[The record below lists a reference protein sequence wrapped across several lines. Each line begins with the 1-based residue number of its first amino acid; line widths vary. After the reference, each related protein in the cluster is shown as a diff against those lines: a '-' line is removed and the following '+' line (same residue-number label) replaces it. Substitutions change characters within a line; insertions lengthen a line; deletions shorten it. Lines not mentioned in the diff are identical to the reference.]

1 MLKPGEPV
9 PPLDLPALID
19 GRSGRVTLAGI
30 SSELVV
36 LFFYPRDF
44 SFICPTEVTGF
55 GKALSLFAAEK
66 TAVLGASVDDIES
79 HRRWAAE
86 LGGVPY
92 PLLADQGGEFAKAC
106 GVFDEGEQVAMRAT
120 FLLDKKRTVIFAQAC
135 PINVGRSVDETL
147 RIVRAY
153 RSGRLCPAE
162 WKPGYGFGPSDG
174 KY

>member
-1 MLKPGEPV
+1 MLKPGDTV

-55 GKALSLFAAEK
+55 GQGLSLFAAEN
-66 TAVLGASVDDIES
+66 TAVLGVSIDDVES

-86 LGGVPY
+86 LGGVTY
-92 PLLADQGGEFAKAC
+92 PLLADQGGEYAKAC
-106 GVFDEGEQVAMRAT
+106 GVFDEREQVAMRAT
-120 FLLDKKRTVIFAQAC
+120 FLLDKKRTVIFAEAC
-135 PINVGRSVDETL
+135 PINVGRNVDETL

-153 RSGRLCPAE
+153 RSGRLCPADWE
-162 WKPGYGFGPSDG
+162 PGDGFGPSDR